1 MTAANAA
8 PCAMEALRRKIG
20 QRAYALWECEGK
32 PCGSDLEHLCQ
43 AESEVMAGCCTASD
57 ATAPA
62 ETAIR
67 SVRTAVRATSTNGS
81 RHCPRSQA
89 LPCATFQLPLWLSTS

>member
-62 ETAIR
+62 ETAFAPSARPCVQPRQMDLDIALGHKHFHAR
-67 SVRTAVRATSTNGS
+67 HS
-81 RHCPRSQA
+81 RFPSG
-89 LPCATFQLPLWLSTS
+89 